1 MTSTKSTISELGELT
16 AVSIKRSISIL
27 QSPSWTALAQW
38 RKAFGAGLVAAVAL
52 FAFGGSPVAANGADI
67 KDDELIIENTRA
79 VYFPSERVDLQ
90 YSQCAPRT
98 TTRLELRSARTDGLV
113 LAVYPSPQVNVAG
126 SVRASVILPDAIR
139 RGEAFLILS
148 CATAAGP
155 LVQASA
161 SLLIDLPTAAVASS
175 REVIYLPVLLPNQP
189 EAATEDLA
197 VTGLSVLPIAVGVM
211 FAVVL
216 AGGVLVITRRRGG
229 PQWSPSGMPMNGPR

>member
-1 MTSTKSTISELGELT
+1 MSTTSKSLS
-16 AVSIKRSISIL
+16 L
-27 QSPSWTALAQW
+27 QSHSRTTLAYW
-38 RKAFGAGLVAAVAL
+38 SKVWGAGLVAAAAL
-52 FAFGGSPVAANGADI
+52 LAFAGSPVAANGADI

-90 YSQCAPRT
+90 YSQCAPRA
-98 TTRLELRSARTDGLV
+98 TTRLELRTARTDGLA

-126 SVRASVILPDAIR
+126 SVRASVILPDAVP

-155 LVQASA
+155 VVQASA
-161 SLLIDLPTAAVASS
+161 SLLMDLPTAAVTGN
-175 REVIYLPVLLPNQP
+175 REVIYIPVLLPNQP

-197 VTGLSVLPIAVGVM
+197 VTGLSVLPIAVGVS

-216 AGGVLVITRRRGG
+216 AAGALVFTRRRGG